1 MSTIVGVVVWVVYM
15 ATLSY
20 ALFGAF
26 VVFLARYTGAQ
37 ISYQQVTV
45 GFLCA
50 CVVGEMLVF
59 AFHHA
64 MYHVKGTKYEQLWPK
79 SVVEKI
85 IDILFAYTLPVRWSY
100 RLLLRGFRPE
110 LITAISVAVLL
121 VVPFLVGWLFL
132 LELPLLL
139 VLCAYALLCKCL
151 RF

>member
-26 VVFLARYTGAQ
+26 VVFLARYIGAQ